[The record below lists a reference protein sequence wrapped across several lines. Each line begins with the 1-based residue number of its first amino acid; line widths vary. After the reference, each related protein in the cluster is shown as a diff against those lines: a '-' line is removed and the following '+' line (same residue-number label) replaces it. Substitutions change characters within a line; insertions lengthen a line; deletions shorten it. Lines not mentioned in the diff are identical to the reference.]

1 MSELTY
7 EKIILEGY
15 SMIKL
20 YVNNGVVSI
29 KPEYISGWFIDDSAN
44 KSLII
49 YTSFGT
55 TLELNGIPTWE
66 LRTEW
71 DLTTGKKRL
80 DAFNHNMAVL
90 GDICV

>member
-29 KPEYISGWFIDDSAN
+29 KPEYISVG
-44 KSLII
+44 L
-49 YTSFGT
+49 
-55 TLELNGIPTWE
+55 
-66 LRTEW
+66 
-71 DLTTGKKRL
+71 
-80 DAFNHNMAVL
+80 
-90 GDICV
+90 